1 MKYLGFACG
10 YLLVGWAFLGLIVA
24 IFLAGNLASLGM
36 WIFAA
41 AYAAIG
47 LALCFV
53 GSMALRPA
61 KGTESHAS

>member
-1 MKYLGFACG
+1 MRYLGFACA
-10 YLLVGWAFLGLIVA
+10 YLLVGWAVLGLFVA
-24 IFLAGNLASLGM
+24 IFFVGNLASLGM
-36 WIFAA
+36 WCFAA

-61 KGTESHAS
+61 KGAMSHAP